1 MIIRGKQISLLFV
14 FRAIL
19 CRWHGVIKWNYLR
32 WPVIWYRTLLLRIYA
47 EKVGKKP
54 FVGGKSSFYGPHLYI
69 GDYCCFNGMTIGG
82 GGKVYIGNYFHS
94 GVDCIIN
101 TQNHRYE
108 GTEIPYDSEFDYK
121 TIRIG
126 DCVWFGH
133 RVIVTGNVTIG
144 EGAIIGA
151 GAVVTKDVPAC
162 AIVGGN
168 PARIIKYRDQER
180 YYRLKAE
187 GKFH

>member
-1 MIIRGKQISLLFV
+1 MTIKGKKITFKRIAQ
-14 FRAIL
+14 AIL
-19 CRWHGVIKWNYLR
+19 CRWQGVIKWKYLR
-32 WPVIWYRTLLLRIYA
+32 WPIIWYRTLILRIYA

-54 FVGGKSSFYGPHLYI
+54 FVGGKSSFYGAHIYL

-82 GGKVYIGNYFHS
+82 GGYVYIGNYFHS

-108 GTEIPYDSEFDYK
+108 GNEIPYDSEFDYK
-121 TIRIG
+121 TVRIG

-151 GAVVTKDVPAC
+151 GAVVTKDVPPC

-168 PARIIKYRDQER
+168 PAKVIKYRDMER